1 MLKTSLFSL
10 FLLPL
15 AACGAAFPNAAPA
28 EGDNMFVSGDMGP
41 DVDGDGYGD
50 LVDCD
55 DGDVNVNPGE
65 EEVLGNMV
73 DDDCDGDVD
82 CDDSQ
87 VELTD
92 YGYDGDG
99 DGWFWSADGVSV
111 TVVRMCSD
119 DDANA
124 ALISMLTDGTGDL
137 TDFGEIGYVLVDA
150 SNPLLGYMLPDFDCD
165 DADVNTY
172 PAAAE
177 VCDGMDNDCD
187 ASTIMDEAA
196 MVMPWYAD
204 MDNDAFGD
212 ALDMVESCDMPMG
225 YVADD
230 TDCDDADA
238 NTYPGAPE
246 FCDGLDNDCDASTMP
261 DEAAMVTPWYAD
273 MDNDAF
279 GDALDM
285 VESCGMPM
293 GYVAD
298 DTDCDDDNAAVNPDA
313 AEVCD
318 EMNVDEDCDVMPDD
332 EDGSVD
338 ASGFMQWYSDEDGD
352 SFAGTDAG
360 MSCDGAPGLSLLNDD
375 CNDAVEDI
383 NPDAIEVEDGVDND
397 CDDEIDGADPSVTC
411 FDSIYLTIDLTTAV
425 DTITLTVS
433 DNMALNGEVYVG
445 SVPGVTLTEETLSYG
460 SLIIVEFEHCFD
472 ATTVVSYDVA
482 YDDGTNGCELTG
494 SALGA
499 IDAYQETTSLN
510 VNDGADDGTGNCVI
524 EITE

>member
-1 MLKTSLFSL
+1 MTLRTTLLSLACV
-10 FLLPL
+10 PL
-15 AACGAAFPNAAPA
+15 IACGAAYPTNESQSTD
-28 EGDNMFVSGDMGP
+28 EGGIVFVSGSDGP
-41 DVDGDGYGD
+41 DEDGDGYGTMT
-50 LVDCD
+50 DCD
-55 DGDVNVNPGE
+55 DDDANVNPGE
-65 EEVLGNMV
+65 EETLGNEV
-73 DDDCDGDVD
+73 DDDCDGDTD

-87 VELTD
+87 VEMTD

-99 DGWFWSADGVSV
+99 DGWFYSADGVSV

-177 VCDGMDNDCD
+177 FCDGLDNDCD
-187 ASTIMDEAA
+187 ASTMPDEAA
-196 MVMPWYAD
+196 MVSPWYAD

-212 ALDMVESCDMPMG
+212 ALDMVESCD
-225 YVADD
+225 
-230 TDCDDADA
+230 
-238 NTYPGAPE
+238 
-246 FCDGLDNDCDASTMP
+246 
-261 DEAAMVTPWYAD
+261 
-273 MDNDAF
+273 
-279 GDALDM
+279 
-285 VESCGMPM
+285 MPM

-318 EMNVDEDCDVMPDD
+318 EMNVDEDCDTLPDD

-375 CNDAVEDI
+375 CNDADEDI

-397 CDDEIDGADPSVTC
+397 CDDDIDGADPSVTC

-499 IDAYQETTSLN
+499 IDAYQETTSLF

>member
-92 YGYDGDG
+92 YGFDGDA
-99 DGWFWSADGVSV
+99 DGWFYSADGVSV
-111 TVVRMCSD
+111 TVVRLCSD

-137 TDFGEIGYVLVDA
+137 TDFGEIEYVSDGMM
-150 SNPLLGYMLPDFDCD
+150 GYMLPDFDCD

-212 ALDMVESCDMPMG
+212 ALDMVESC
-225 YVADD
+225 
-230 TDCDDADA
+230 
-238 NTYPGAPE
+238 
-246 FCDGLDNDCDASTMP
+246 
-261 DEAAMVTPWYAD
+261 
-273 MDNDAF
+273 
-279 GDALDM
+279 
-285 VESCGMPM
+285 GMPM

-318 EMNVDEDCDVMPDD
+318 GMNVDEDCDMMPDD

-338 ASGFMQWYSDEDGD
+338 ASGFMQWYSDQDGD

-375 CNDAVEDI
+375 CNDADEDI

-397 CDDEIDGADPSVTC
+397 CDDDIDGADPSVTC

-499 IDAYQETTSLN
+499 IDAYQETTSLF

>member
-1 MLKTSLFSL
+1 MHKTSLFSL

-99 DGWFWSADGVSV
+99 DGWFYSADGVSV

-177 VCDGMDNDCD
+177 
-187 ASTIMDEAA
+187 
-196 MVMPWYAD
+196 
-204 MDNDAFGD
+204 
-212 ALDMVESCDMPMG
+212 
-225 YVADD
+225 
-230 TDCDDADA
+230 
-238 NTYPGAPE
+238 

-318 EMNVDEDCDVMPDD
+318 GMNVDEDCDDMPDD

-375 CNDAVEDI
+375 CNDADEDI

-397 CDDEIDGADPSVTC
+397 CDDDIDGADPSVTC

-499 IDAYQETTSLN
+499 IDAYQETTSLF